1 MSEHTYFQFP
11 LCALAYGA
19 EPKQRLDELIS
30 FCCVEV
36 GYKESAGMTLAEKK
50 TKADKLNHKPGG
62 FHQSN
67 SAHLSLVIGMLKLN
81 VGHGVAQTFLEE
93 HERLR
98 GFIRNMNSQHGYS
111 PFVRIRSDLFWE
123 ARNGEMDY
131 RRFSVLC
138 AVYSVIGSKDYC
150 RVTRGR
156 IIAGALGYKS
166 AAMMTPEV
174 LAQRTDGVRPLTEN
188 QVRRTLDDLEN
199 ASLFVRIQVSKR
211 KVVFSNRLS
220 RKELKAGVFEAA
232 TQKATKLATN
242 RKEDRELM
250 TAIKAVN
257 DPKQSPC
264 SYQSVTTR
272 PPRTPPLQ

>member
-11 LCALAYGA
+11 LYALAYGK

-50 TKADKLNHKPGG
+50 TKAAELNNKPNG
-62 FHQSN
+62 FHQSD
-67 SAHLSLVIGMLKLN
+67 SVHLSLVIGMIKLA
-81 VGHGVAQTFLEE
+81 VMHGNAQTMVNE
-93 HERLR
+93 HERVSS
-98 GFIRNMNSQHGYS
+98 FICSMNARHGNS
-111 PFVRIRSDLFWE
+111 PFVRIRNDLLWE
-123 ARNGEMDY
+123 ALKGDMDY

-174 LAQRTDGVRPLTEN
+174 LAQRTDGAKPLTEN
-188 QVRRTLDDLEN
+188 QVRRTLDGLEYS
-199 ASLFVRIQVSKR
+199 SLFARVQVSKR
-211 KVVFSNRLS
+211 KVVFSNRMFRGDLVKTLRES
-220 RKELKAGVFEAA
+220 AIKKAR
-232 TQKATKLATN
+232 KLAN
-242 RKEDRELM
+242 HRKEDRELM
-250 TAIKAVN
+250 SAIKAVN
-257 DPKQSPC
+257 DPTPSPH
-264 SYQSVTTR
+264 SYQLATYR
-272 PPRTPPLQ
+272 PPWAPPLK

>member
-11 LCALAYGA
+11 LYALAYGK

-36 GYKESAGMTLAEKK
+36 GYKESAEMTLAVKK
-50 TKADKLNHKPGG
+50 MKADKLTNKPSG

-67 SAHLSLVIGMLKLN
+67 SAHLSLVIGMIKLK
-81 VGHGVAQTFLEE
+81 VGHGVAQTILEE
-93 HERLR
+93 HERLG
-98 GFIRNMNSQHGYS
+98 GFIRNLNSQHGAS
-111 PFVRIRSDLFWE
+111 PFVRIRNDLFWE
-123 ARNGEMDY
+123 ACRGEMDY

-138 AVYSVIGSKDYC
+138 AIYSVIGSKDYC
-150 RVTRGR
+150 RVARGR
-156 IIAGALGYKS
+156 IIAAALGYKS

-174 LAQRTDGVRPLTEN
+174 LAQRTDGAKPLTEN
-188 QVRRTLDDLEN
+188 QVRRTLDDLEYS
-199 ASLFVRIQVSKR
+199 SLFVRVQVSKR

-220 RKELKAGVFEAA
+220 RKELKAEVFEAA
-232 TQKATKLATN
+232 NKKATKLATN

-264 SYQSVTTR
+264 SYQ
-272 PPRTPPLQ
+272 